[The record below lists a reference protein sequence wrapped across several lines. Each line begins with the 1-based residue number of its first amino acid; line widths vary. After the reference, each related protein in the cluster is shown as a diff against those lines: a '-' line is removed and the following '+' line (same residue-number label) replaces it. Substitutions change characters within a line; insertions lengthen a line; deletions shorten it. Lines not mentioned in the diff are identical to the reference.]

1 MKQLLFILF
10 LLPVVGFSQV
20 LIKDVSRMSYLN
32 TPKNLHKT
40 SEVLTNMSIFVEN
53 GYLYIKDDLE
63 TLKYKIIKIHNIVDK
78 GEKVTVY
85 EILINKEKHLA
96 SISNYKKSRAILLES
111 VDDTDATIF
120 YDKEGN

>member
-1 MKQLLFILF
+1 MKKLLFILF
-10 LLPVVGFSQV
+10 LLPVVSFSQI
-20 LIKDVSRMSYLN
+20 LIKDVSRMSYLD
-32 TPKNLHKT
+32 TPKNIHKT

-63 TLKYKIIKIHNIVDK
+63 TLKYKIIKIHNVVDK

>member
-10 LLPVVGFSQV
+10 LIPVVGFSQV

-32 TPKNLHKT
+32 TPKNIHNT

>member
-1 MKQLLFILF
+1 MKKLLFILF
-10 LLPVVGFSQV
+10 LLPVVSFSQI
-20 LIKDVSRMSYLN
+20 LIKDVSRMSYLD
-32 TPKNLHKT
+32 TPKNIHKT
-40 SEVLTNMSIFVEN
+40 TEVLTNMSIFVEN

-63 TLKYKIIKIHNIVDK
+63 TLKYKIIKIHNVVDK

>member
-1 MKQLLFILF
+1 MKKLLFILF

>member
-85 EILINKEKHLA
+85 EILINKEKYLT

-111 VDDTDATIF
+111 VNDTDATIF